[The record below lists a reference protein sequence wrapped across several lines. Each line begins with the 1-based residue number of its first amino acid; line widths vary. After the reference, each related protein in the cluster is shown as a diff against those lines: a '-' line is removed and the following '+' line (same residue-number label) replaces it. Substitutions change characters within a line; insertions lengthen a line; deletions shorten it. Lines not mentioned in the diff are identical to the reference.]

1 LVPATHAVTVEVAE
15 LGQKLPAGHWVH
27 EMLAVAVQTD
37 ETYWPVEQVL
47 HAVHVAALVVVEY
60 VLPAVHAVHWMSEE
74 AVQAAL
80 TRAPAEHTEHVAQ
93 LVALELDAK
102 FVPAVHGVHVVSIVA
117 LHHPV
122 VKVPAA
128 HTVHVCG
135 AAAPPAQNEPAGH
148 AAYALP
154 FQNWPRGAAVPPV
167 LVRGQEELP
176 ATDVVPAA
184 HAVHALEPASAAKV
198 PAAQGVQLVELP
210 RPKVPAAH
218 AVHPALVALGTQYV
232 PAQQHT
238 VEPDVEHWGKVT
250 PEVQP
255 VEEQVETAPVYSDH
269 SSIET

>member
-1 LVPATHAVTVEVAE
+1 VTVEVAE

-27 EMLAVAVQTD
+27 EMSAVAVQTD
-37 ETYWPVEQVL
+37 DTYWPVEQVL

-74 AVQAAL
+74 AVQAAP
-80 TRAPAEHTEHVAQ
+80 TRVPAEHTEHAAQ

-128 HTVHVCG
+128 HTVHVRG

-148 AAYALP
+148 AAYAFP
-154 FQNWPRGAAVPPV
+154 FQNWPKGATVPPM
-167 LVRGQEELP
+167 LARGQLLEP
-176 ATDVVPAA
+176 AADDVPAA
-184 HAVHALEPASAAKV
+184 HAVQALEPALAAKV

-238 VEPDVEHWGKVT
+238 VVPAGVHWGKVM

-255 VEEQVETAPVYSDH
+255 VAEQVAGPVPAYRYH
-269 SSIET
+269 SAMLVYP